1 MRKLLLV
8 QFIFALS
15 MACSAMAEEEDAY
28 VFWKDPQIAQLEE
41 LTSKLVDS
49 VQKCSPKSA
58 QSQYP
63 VFHLEIN
70 CLAVF
75 VKLLLQDYSS
85 H

>member
-15 MACSAMAEEEDAY
+15 MACSAMAEEDDAY

-49 VQKCSPKSA
+49 VQKM
-58 QSQYP
+58 QSKISSIAISSIS
-63 VFHLEIN
+63 FGDK
-70 CLAVF
+70 LAVF
-75 VKLLLQDYSS
+75 VKLLLHDCSS

>member
-15 MACSAMAEEEDAY
+15 MACSAMAEEEDSY

-49 VQKCSPKSA
+49 VQKM
-58 QSQYP
+58 QSK
-63 VFHLEIN
+63 I
-70 CLAVF
+70 
-75 VKLLLQDYSS
+75 SS
-85 H
+85 IAISSLSLIHI